1 MLEELCFAEPEV
13 RRLEEL
19 ERVEDLDSPPEP
31 DDELAE
37 ESARLDDR
45 ELSLARA
52 EERDRLDELSLD
64 AEALDRV
71 VVPDLGAARST
82 GLELL
87 RDEVVERLS
96 GAVERLL
103 VAGGRE
109 VLGRALVAV
118 RPRSELPAEVLEPRG

>member
-37 ESARLDDR
+37 ESA
-45 ELSLARA
+45 
-52 EERDRLDELSLD
+52 RLDELSLD